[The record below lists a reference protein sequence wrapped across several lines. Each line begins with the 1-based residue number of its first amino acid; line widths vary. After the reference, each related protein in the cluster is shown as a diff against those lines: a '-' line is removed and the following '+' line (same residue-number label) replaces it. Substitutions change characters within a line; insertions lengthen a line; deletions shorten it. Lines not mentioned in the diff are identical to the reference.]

1 MSLIGRW
8 VVMLSP
14 RAHLATPGD
23 IFDHHSL
30 GRLMPLASSMER
42 PRIPLIFYN
51 EHDTFHNK
59 ELPNPKG
66 IIAEVE
72 KARCKLTCVNS
83 TYFSYNS
90 ILSFISLSLKINRS
104 VHKVSLL
111 YLYRHIIKKV
121 TKSKC
126 IISRFS
132 SLSVFYVG

>member
-1 MSLIGRW
+1 MLLPCFICLCNTVSLIGRW

-42 PRIPLIFYN
+42 PRILLIPYN
-51 EHDTFHNK
+51 EHNSFHNSYQTQ
-59 ELPNPKG
+59 NA
-66 IIAEVE
+66 ISAEVE

-111 YLYRHIIKKV
+111 YLYKTHYQKGHQK
-121 TKSKC
+121 
-126 IISRFS
+126 
-132 SLSVFYVG
+132 